1 MLTIKSKPTW
11 NSSDIRNMCI
21 ENGWYTK
28 GDIASYSQMLD
39 CVDCHQPELSV
50 IFAVAKDIYDHSD
63 HAEAD
68 LQNICFVIAND
79 VVITQ
84 IEIEE

>member
-1 MLTIKSKPTW
+1 MLMIKSKPTW
-11 NSSDIRNMCI
+11 NSSDIRNMCV

-28 GDIASYSQMLD
+28 GDIASYSEMLD
-39 CVDCHQPELSV
+39 VVDRHEPDIGV

-63 HAEAD
+63 PAEAD

-79 VVITQ
+79 VVITR
-84 IEIEE
+84 IEIE